1 MYKTNSLFFDWSF
14 GSINIR
20 TGKEKSEGARIY
32 MITKEI
38 ARKKLLFCS
47 LQEVRYR
54 NNGHKVISLDS
65 GESYVFLWS
74 GRKKRRDAGVGLII
88 KLCNDIAFDDPDIED
103 PRLMAIN
110 LTINGLKIR
119 LVNAYAPTNCDGSE
133 QQKDLFYRLVKKGC
147 MKQSKH
153 QKLIITGDFNATTS
167 TSLKQCYFDGNTL
180 IDDELCNDNG
190 FRVKNLCREFG
201 LCMTQSYFNHPLEER
216 YTWFS
221 GDNCTKKVLD
231 YVLVEHYVQELIKDC
246 HVDKNSH
253 FESDHRL
260 LITDL
265 CTPKTRKARKKL
277 KKKPHKT
284 KPDIKALQNCE
295 IEKSFATAVTQELKD
310 ESKSELSNEKI
321 VNCLL
326 RAADKA
332 LPKKEQSV
340 RRNETWKNDEIL
352 NKLLNDRMILQKRTL
367 EYTRLTRLI
376 KKRVNILRNNKFAKE
391 ASEINEFA
399 SRRKVEEL
407 YRSFKSDNSS
417 FTETKAKKR
426 CDLMKL
432 REHFKNH
439 FTSTAIEEDPV
450 ELILIPDVIE
460 KLQNVNLEIN
470 SEPPTTNELVSTIK
484 KLKCGKSSNDIPVEY
499 IKHSLESKK
508 FVDEITKLFETIWV
522 TKAIPS
528 NWSHS
533 KLITL
538 WKGPSK
544 GKADDPTTYRG
555 IQIGSSLCKIMIT
568 IIINRLQ
575 EWYEQQLMDQQQG
588 FRSARG
594 TTDGIYITKRIQQ
607 ITSKMKKA
615 TPILFVDLTAAFDHV
630 ERKWLFATIEK
641 RFPNGA
647 GHELVELLKAL
658 YSYTTTALAE
668 NPEDKFEL
676 NVGVRQ
682 GGAESPM
689 LYNLYMDF
697 VMRIF
702 LTECKA
708 KGIKFLRLKYNIP
721 ELASRTGKSAI
732 GNFIVDWCGYAD
744 DLLLV
749 FDNEDSLRRG
759 VKLLDDVFRRYR
771 LNINIS
777 KTKTMILNQQYE
789 EKQYPTT
796 ISSLRGIHLDNVTSY
811 HYLGCEIKY
820 DEASTGETELNLRA
834 DAADCKFYSLSRN
847 LFNMK
852 IQLKTRILMLNSL
865 VRSIIVYACQTWS
878 LTNTQLNR
886 LNSQYV
892 SFIRKMVK
900 GGYKRK
906 PDSWS
911 FVHTNE
917 NLLKMAK
924 TMSLTEY
931 VQRQQLKYFGH
942 IVRADNSSIVKR
954 LTFNNDVSRR
964 QGRQTTLKS
973 AVIANSAYSPEELYE
988 RAMNREY

>member
-103 PRLMAIN
+103 PRVMAIN

-147 MKQSKH
+147 IKQSKH

-265 CTPKTRKARKKL
+265 YTPKTRKARKKL

-326 RAADKA
+326 RAADTA

-352 NKLLNDRMILQKRTL
+352 NTLLNDRMILQKRTL

-432 REHFKNH
+432 REHFKKH

-460 KLQNVNLEIN
+460 KLQNINLEIN
-470 SEPPTTNELVSTIK
+470 SEPPTANELVSTIK

-499 IKHSLESKK
+499 IKHSLESKSLL
-508 FVDEITKLFETIWV
+508 TKLQI
-522 TKAIPS
+522 S
-528 NWSHS
+528 L
-533 KLITL
+533 KL
-538 WKGPSK
+538 
-544 GKADDPTTYRG
+544 
-555 IQIGSSLCKIMIT
+555 
-568 IIINRLQ
+568 
-575 EWYEQQLMDQQQG
+575 
-588 FRSARG
+588 
-594 TTDGIYITKRIQQ
+594 
-607 ITSKMKKA
+607 
-615 TPILFVDLTAAFDHV
+615 
-630 ERKWLFATIEK
+630 
-641 RFPNGA
+641 
-647 GHELVELLKAL
+647 
-658 YSYTTTALAE
+658 
-668 NPEDKFEL
+668 
-676 NVGVRQ
+676 
-682 GGAESPM
+682 
-689 LYNLYMDF
+689 
-697 VMRIF
+697 
-702 LTECKA
+702 
-708 KGIKFLRLKYNIP
+708 
-721 ELASRTGKSAI
+721 
-732 GNFIVDWCGYAD
+732 
-744 DLLLV
+744 
-749 FDNEDSLRRG
+749 
-759 VKLLDDVFRRYR
+759 
-771 LNINIS
+771 
-777 KTKTMILNQQYE
+777 
-789 EKQYPTT
+789 
-796 ISSLRGIHLDNVTSY
+796 
-811 HYLGCEIKY
+811 
-820 DEASTGETELNLRA
+820 
-834 DAADCKFYSLSRN
+834 
-847 LFNMK
+847 
-852 IQLKTRILMLNSL
+852 
-865 VRSIIVYACQTWS
+865 
-878 LTNTQLNR
+878 
-886 LNSQYV
+886 
-892 SFIRKMVK
+892 
-900 GGYKRK
+900 
-906 PDSWS
+906 
-911 FVHTNE
+911 
-917 NLLKMAK
+917 
-924 TMSLTEY
+924 
-931 VQRQQLKYFGH
+931 FG
-942 IVRADNSSIVKR
+942 
-954 LTFNNDVSRR
+954 
-964 QGRQTTLKS
+964 
-973 AVIANSAYSPEELYE
+973 
-988 RAMNREY
+988 